1 MMVVLKKING
11 FYSIKFIL
19 WIIFYCYATFA
30 AFMFQK
36 VLLTL
41 FPNLH
46 GGTGLIQADS
56 VFFHKIAI
64 TLAESIRLHGWGQ
77 LSQQLTDGATGNV
90 YLLAVLYVIFGD
102 DPSVVIPINAAV
114 HATSGLFIFLI
125 ACLLWPGRVGVYSGI
140 IAASLFVSFPSAL
153 NWYAQVHKDGFAIL
167 GMLIIFYSWLKGMR
181 YSSRMRTVMLIS
193 IGTFVGVALVIF
205 VRPYNV
211 MMLALSG
218 AVLGT
223 ISLFY
228 YIFVKRTV
236 KFVYLALIL
245 IFFLGLFGT
254 VNHYM
259 PKMWVIQ
266 KKDVL
271 IDVIRR
277 EGIEWSWHQSRV
289 IPESIDNIFENTALV
304 RMINIYLTMKVKTNL
319 VIDQDIR
326 PNSAWSSLVYLPR
339 AAFIG
344 VFSPFPR
351 MWFESPSITRL
362 VSAVE
367 TAVWYLLVPGV
378 FLAFCYRRS
387 LALFLMTLNSVIFL
401 TALGFTHPNVGTLY
415 RFRYVYL
422 FILMLI
428 GLMGW
433 MALMRDRYGEKIKEI
448 LTQKKAEDDQSSL
461 DEPVQEAVLFQARS
475 TVATAGFAVVLFT
488 LLSNVLFVARDVVL
502 ARWFGLGNEL
512 DAFFIAMVIPM
523 FLVTVLC
530 IPIGTVMVPPLLEL
544 SKNGF
549 REKAQQL
556 VTVSST
562 MIFYSMLFLCLLL
575 AVSASYY
582 IPVVGWGF
590 SAEKIAQ
597 SRNILIIVLPLLFF
611 SGFVILGNSVLHSRQ
626 KYALPAIAQSVVPVL
641 AILTL
646 LLIAKQVG
654 IYAMPLGMCI
664 GQLVNMLIVAHY
676 VRKEGYSLFPNVRLS
691 TIRERIGKS
700 SGELK
705 GVLSQ
710 YSPLVFSALFVTLA
724 LPVNNTIAAS
734 LSPGSVSAFNLGMKF
749 VIFFTGLV
757 GIGISTV
764 MLPYFSSLF
773 SRNRIVDARR
783 ELSFFLFLATAIAI
797 PLTLTVVLLTEP
809 LINLIFSGG
818 VFTTHDTVLV
828 TRIMEYGIIQLP
840 FFCTNMLFA
849 KFANAKRKNALIMI
863 SSLAGLVI
871 NLILNFVFIRYMGVG
886 GIALAM
892 SLSVMFSTVLFI
904 IAGHRYNDVN
914 HADVIF
920 IVLMWLLYLT
930 TILCYHFSNLP
941 GVVVA
946 TTLLTLTLG
955 YHLHE
960 FFWPKVKTRM

>member
-1 MMVVLKKING
+1 MIVSKKTDG

-19 WIIFYCYATFA
+19 WMVFYCYSTFA
-30 AFMFQK
+30 AFIFQK
-36 VLLTL
+36 ILLPL

-46 GGTGLIQADS
+46 SEAGLIRADS
-56 VFFHKIAI
+56 IFFHKIAI
-64 TLAESIRLHGWGQ
+64 ALAESIRLHGWGQ

-102 DPSVVIPINAAV
+102 DPSVIIPINAAV
-114 HATSGLFIFLI
+114 HATSGLLIFLI
-125 ACLLWPGRVGVYSGI
+125 ARLLWPGKVGVYSGI
-140 IAASLFVSFPSAL
+140 ITASLFVIFPSAL

-167 GMLIIFYSWLKGMR
+167 GMLIIFYSWLKGMQ
-181 YSSRMRTVMLIS
+181 YSSRLRAVMLIS
-193 IGTFVGVALVIF
+193 IGTFAGVVLVAF

-211 MMLALSG
+211 MLLVLSG
-218 AVLGT
+218 TVLGT

-236 KFVYLALIL
+236 NFVYLALIL
-245 IFFLGLFGT
+245 VFLLALLGT
-254 VNHYM
+254 VNYYM
-259 PKMWVIQ
+259 PKMEVIE
-266 KKDVL
+266 KKDAL
-271 IDVIRR
+271 IGAIGE
-277 EGIEWSWHQSRV
+277 EGIEWSWHQSKV
-289 IPESIDNIFENTALV
+289 IPESVDKIFENTALV

-319 VIDQDIR
+319 VIDEDVK
-326 PNSAWSSLVYLPR
+326 PDSAWSSLVYLPR

-351 MWFESPSITRL
+351 MWFESSSITRL
-362 VSAVE
+362 VSTGE

-378 FLAFCYRRS
+378 FFAFCYRRS
-387 LALFLMTLNSVIFL
+387 LALFLMALNSVIFL
-401 TALGFTHPNVGTLY
+401 TALGFTHPNIGTLY

-523 FLVTVLC
+523 FLVTVIS

-544 SKNGF
+544 FKNGS

-556 VTVSST
+556 VAASST
-562 MIFYSMLFLCLLL
+562 MILCSMLALCLLL
-575 AVSASYY
+575 AASASYY
-582 IPVVGWGF
+582 IPVIGWGF
-590 SAEKIAQ
+590 SAEKVAQ
-597 SRNILIIVLPLLFF
+597 SRNILMIVLPLLFL
-611 SGFVILGNSVLHSRQ
+611 SGFVILGNSVLHSKQ

-646 LLIAKQVG
+646 LLTARQIG
-654 IYAMPLGMCI
+654 IYAMAVGMCI
-664 GQLVNMLIVAHY
+664 GQLANLLIVAHY
-676 VRKEGYSLFPNVRLS
+676 VRKEGYSLFPSIRLS
-691 TIRERIGKS
+691 AIGERTWKQS
-700 SGELK
+700 AELR

-710 YSPLVFSALFVTLA
+710 YSPLVISALFVTLA

-734 LSPGSVSAFNLGMKF
+734 LNPGSVSAFNLGMKF

-783 ELSFFLFLATAIAI
+783 ELSFFLFLATTIAI
-797 PLTLTVVLLTEP
+797 PLTLTVILLSGP

-818 VFTTHDTVLV
+818 VFTTHDTALV

-840 FFCTNMLFA
+840 FFCINMLFA
-849 KFANAKRKNALIMI
+849 KFANAKRKNSLIMI

-871 NLILNFVFIRYMGVG
+871 NIILSFVFIRHMGVG

-892 SLSVMFSTVLFI
+892 SLSVMFSTVLFVV
-904 IAGHRYNDVN
+904 AGHRYNDVN
-914 HADVIF
+914 YADVIF
-920 IVLMWLLYLT
+920 IGLTWLLYLT
-930 TILCYHFSNLP
+930 TIFCYHFSNIP

-946 TTLLTLTLG
+946 TTLLTLTIS

-960 FFWPKVKTRM
+960 FFWPKAIPPV